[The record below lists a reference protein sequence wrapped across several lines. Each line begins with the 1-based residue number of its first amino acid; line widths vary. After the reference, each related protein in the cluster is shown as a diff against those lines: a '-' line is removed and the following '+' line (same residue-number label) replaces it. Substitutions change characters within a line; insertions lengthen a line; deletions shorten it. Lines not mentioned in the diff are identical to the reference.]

1 MTGARP
7 GLAERLNAA
16 VGRTPRNT
24 LRQDAYFTAVL
35 AAFGAAL
42 ALTIDDARAPDA
54 LGWTL
59 LMCGHVPLVWRRRR
73 PMPVLFAVLAF
84 IGPYHALDYNHTA
97 AIQLTMVVLYTIAVT
112 GTARR
117 TLLTGCFVI
126 GGTVL
131 LNAIVPPHQVGE
143 VLRISGWVVAVLLF
157 GGYVRVHRQY
167 VASVVER
174 AERAER
180 TREEEARRRVAEER
194 LRIARDLHDLLA
206 HTITLIGV
214 QTSVAAHVLAADP
227 DRLDREA
234 VAKALDDISGTC
246 RSARGELRTTLEV
259 LRESQY
265 GGDQRGPLPGLDG
278 VPDLAETAR
287 LSGAEVEVSVHADD
301 VPPAVGAAAYRIV
314 QEALTNAV
322 RHGGPDVPV
331 RVDLRAEGGT
341 LRVAVTDEGAG
352 DPGGTTP
359 GFGLVGM
366 RERARSVG
374 GTVEAGVRGEGG
386 FEVVAVLPLR
396 GGLPAQ
402 AYGDEDDVGR
412 GADVVGEA
420 YVVREA
426 HAVREAYAVRGAE
439 PVRDGGPVPESSP
452 EPVWESGAV
461 REAGAV
467 RAAEAGPGETR

>member
-1 MTGARP
+1 MEHVLTTREHLGRRGKRLARP
-7 GLAERLNAA
+7 ARRDWLLAVGTGLASIPLTFVAQGDNAH
-16 VGRTPRNT
+16 TP
-24 LRQDAYFTAVL
+24 DV
-35 AAFGAAL
+35 
-42 ALTIDDARAPDA
+42 

-59 LMCGHVPLVWRRRR
+59 FGLSALTLAWRRHY
-73 PMPVLFAVLAF
+73 PMGALLVLIVVEGTYHVLGNAHS
-84 IGPYHALDYNHTA
+84 GL
-97 AIQLTMVVLYTIAVT
+97 IAVT
-112 GTARR
+112 IVAIYSLAVAGPRRR
-117 TLLTGCFVI
+117 TLAVVPTLLGLSVIMLTSINPERGI
-126 GGTVL
+126 EL
-131 LNAIVPPHQVGE
+131 
-143 VLRISGWVVAVLLF
+143 LRISGWILACAIT
-157 GGYVRVHRQY
+157 GEAVRVHRNY
-167 VASVVER
+167 IGAVVER

-246 RSARGELRTTLEV
+246 RSARGELRATLEV

-265 GGDQRGPLPGLDG
+265 GGDRRGPLPGLDG
-278 VPDLAETAR
+278 VPDLAKAAR
-287 LSGAEVEVSVHADD
+287 LSGAEVELTVHADD

-322 RHGGPDVPV
+322 RHGGPGVPV

-352 DPGGTTP
+352 DTGGTTP

-374 GTVEAGVRGEGG
+374 GTVEAGVRLEGG
-386 FEVVAVLPLR
+386 FEVVAVLPL
-396 GGLPAQ
+396 GGAVAALPAQ
-402 AYGDEDDVGR
+402 NSVR
-412 GADVVGEA
+412 EA
-420 YVVREA
+420 EAVHESAAVRESDVVREA
-426 HAVREAYAVRGAE
+426 EPVRAVEAVREAEFDRGE
-439 PVRDGGPVPESSP
+439 LR
-452 EPVWESGAV
+452 
-461 REAGAV
+461 
-467 RAAEAGPGETR
+467 